1 MRAPALLGN
10 VDHRPSENA
19 HQRVDVVA
27 AALGFVVGQQPQA
40 DGLQCP
46 HTAFD
51 NSLDETGAG
60 AEIVCTAELL
70 RWPASAAM
78 SRSGTSRPRSAMS
91 RSAVS
96 SSALRVVCGHVASL
110 SAWTTA

>member
-1 MRAPALLGN
+1 MLGPGPIRDGRLSPYHLEETRVMRAPALLGN

-60 AEIVCTAELL
+60 AEIVMHGGVVALAGLGGDVTQ
-70 RWPASAAM
+70 RHPRDHAA
-78 SRSGTSRPRSAMS
+78 R
-91 RSAVS
+91 
-96 SSALRVVCGHVASL
+96 
-110 SAWTTA
+110 